1 MSGHDPLS
9 KHERQVGYLK
19 MTISLQ
25 LGHDRDVVDDTLHP
39 MNGVGA
45 RLLMD
50 WSGAITEFINEL
62 GH

>member
-19 MTISLQ
+19 MVISLQ
-25 LGHDRDVVDDTLHP
+25 LGPDRDVVDDTLHP
-39 MNGVGA
+39 RLGLGA
-45 RLLMD
+45 NLLIA

-62 GH
+62 G